1 MMVSKGNQMALFHL
15 FWVMHSG
22 VIAALQAHQK
32 KGVIL
37 NQTLRVHILTH
48 IFYMFLKVFDLL
60 KVALWCSQGR
70 VASAQEDD
78 NQFRHRNVAKLLFI
92 HMMGYPT
99 HFGQSLGEKNMEIGR

>member
-1 MMVSKGNQMALFHL
+1 
-15 FWVMHSG
+15 
-22 VIAALQAHQK
+22 
-32 KGVIL
+32 
-37 NQTLRVHILTH
+37 
-48 IFYMFLKVFDLL
+48 MFSKVFDLL

-99 HFGQSLGEKNMEIGR
+99 HFGQSLGEKHGDWAVKEGHSNLAEPPKETQTNCKQTDELMLSTLKLGITCNIYE